1 MIDLYSWPTPNGQK
15 THIMLEETGIEYR
28 AIAVDITKGDQFE
41 PDFLAISPN
50 NRIPAMIDHAPED
63 GGGPFPVFETGA
75 MLIYL
80 AKKTGQFLPAV
91 ARERHVVLQ
100 WLMFQMGSVGPMFGQ
115 QSHFNNYAPK
125 ITERDKIA
133 YSQNR
138 YNQEAGRLYGV
149 MDRRLGETE
158 YLGGDAYSI
167 ADMATFPWARGHRR
181 RHIDIQEYPNFSR
194 WLEAMK
200 ARPAVRRGIDLL
212 SEHQDHLNEGLDGQA
227 IEQLFGK
234 TQYQRR

>member
-15 THIMLEETGIEYR
+15 IHIMLEETGIEYR

-41 PDFLAISPN
+41 ADFLAISPN
-50 NRIPAMIDHAPED
+50 NRIPVIVDHD
-63 GGGPFPVFETGA
+63 GPGGVPCSVFETGA

-80 AKKTGQFLPAV
+80 AEKTGQFMPTE
-91 ARERHVVLQ
+91 ARARSIVLQ
-100 WLMFQMGSVGPMFGQ
+100 WLMFQMGGVGPMFGP

-125 ITERDKIA
+125 IAAAEEIA
-133 YSQNR
+133 YGQSR
-138 YNQEAGRLYGV
+138 YNREVARLYGV
-149 MDRRLGETE
+149 MDQRLGEAE
-158 YLGGDAYSI
+158 YLGGDDYSI

-181 RHIDIQEYPNFSR
+181 RHIDIAEFPNFGR

-212 SEHQDHLNEGLDGQA
+212 SEHQDRLNSGLGAEA
-227 IEQLFGK
+227 IDQLFGD
-234 TQYQRR
+234 TQFQRR